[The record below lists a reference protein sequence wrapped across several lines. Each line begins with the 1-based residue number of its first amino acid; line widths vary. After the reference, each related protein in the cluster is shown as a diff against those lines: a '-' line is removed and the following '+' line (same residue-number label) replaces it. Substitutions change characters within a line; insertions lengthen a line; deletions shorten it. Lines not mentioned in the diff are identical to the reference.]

1 MVVSNPIH
9 NNKEVG
15 PEAMSRTMDEEE
27 KEEGWPRHQREM
39 KLCGGREKGWE
50 SV

>member
-1 MVVSNPIH
+1 MVVSNSIH

-15 PEAMSRTMDEEE
+15 PGAMSLTMDDEE
-27 KEEGWPRHQREM
+27 EEGWPRHQRGM
-39 KLCGGREKGWE
+39 KLCGVGEEGWE